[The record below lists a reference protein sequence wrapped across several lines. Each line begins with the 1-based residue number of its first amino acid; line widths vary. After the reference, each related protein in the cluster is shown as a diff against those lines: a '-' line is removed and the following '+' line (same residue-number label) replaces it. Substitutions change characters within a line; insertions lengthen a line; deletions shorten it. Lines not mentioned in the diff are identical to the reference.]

1 MTPTPLKARV
11 LLADD
16 HAVVRHGLRMVLDA
30 EPDLE
35 VVAEA
40 GDGAEAVARALED
53 DVDLAIIDISM
64 PRMTGLQAVRELHAR
79 RPDLRILILSMHQN
93 EQYLYEALKA
103 GASGYVL
110 KTVVDRDLI
119 EACRAVMRGEPF
131 LYPGAMTP
139 LIRDYLRR
147 ARTDQPLREDP
158 LTAREQEVVKLIAE
172 GYSSKQIAAA
182 LVISEKT
189 VERHRANILE
199 KLGMHDRVEL
209 TRYAIRR
216 GLVEP

>member
-1 MTPTPLKARV
+1 VTPLKTRI

-16 HAVVRHGLRMVLDA
+16 HALVRRGLRLVLDA

-40 GDGAEAVARALED
+40 GDGAEAVQLGLEPE
-53 DVDLAIIDISM
+53 VDLAIVDISM
-64 PRMTGLQAVRELHAR
+64 PRMTGLQAVAELHQR
-79 RPDLRILILSMHQN
+79 RPQLRTLILSMHEN
-93 EQYLYEALKA
+93 ERYLYEALKA

-110 KTVVDRDLI
+110 KTVADRDLV
-119 EACRAVMRGEPF
+119 EACRAAMRGEAF
-131 LYPGAMTP
+131 LYPGAMTS
-139 LIRDYLRR
+139 LIRDYLSQ
-147 ARTDQPLREDP
+147 ARDHEPIREDP
-158 LTAREQEVVKLIAE
+158 LTPREREVVKLIAE
-172 GYSSKQIAAA
+172 SYSTKQIADT

-189 VERHRANILE
+189 VERHRANVLE

>member
-1 MTPTPLKARV
+1 MTPTPLKAPV

-30 EPDLE
+30 EPDLD

-93 EQYLYEALKA
+93 EHYLYEALKA

-110 KTVVDRDLI
+110 KR
-119 EACRAVMRGEPF
+119 
-131 LYPGAMTP
+131 
-139 LIRDYLRR
+139 
-147 ARTDQPLREDP
+147 
-158 LTAREQEVVKLIAE
+158 
-172 GYSSKQIAAA
+172 SSTET
-182 LVISEKT
+182 S
-189 VERHRANILE
+189 
-199 KLGMHDRVEL
+199 
-209 TRYAIRR
+209 
-216 GLVEP
+216 